1 MRRFA
6 FTLVELLVVIAI
18 IGMLVGLLL
27 PAVQQAREAARKIQC
42 SNKIKQLGLAAH
54 NYATSMQDRL
64 PPGSGEEALGAMKSR
79 YALFTFLLPFIEQNG
94 LYQQIDQKQ
103 PCREYYLNTGHEI
116 AATLVPDYICPDW
129 GEDPISR
136 TKNHLFGALSLYNGV
151 AGAIRTASEGRTPTP
166 TSQIMK
172 RQVGDV
178 PRNGLFEIGSKG
190 IKFGQVKDGLSNTL
204 MFGEIPAPKVRQ
216 CSEWNTYPY
225 YARGWICGG
234 VDTSTQPFYS
244 AKVCEYPINK
254 PENKT
259 GIMNHQSFGSG
270 HPGGSQFAF
279 GDGSVQFLSEGIDF
293 VLYRDLAT
301 RSGEEPVAEWQ

>member
-1 MRRFA
+1 MRRSA

-27 PAVQQAREAARKIQC
+27 PAVQQAREAARKVQC

-54 NYATSMQDRL
+54 NYASAMQDRL
-64 PPGSGEEALGAMKSR
+64 PPGSSWEALGTIKSR
-79 YALFTFLLPFIEQNG
+79 YGLFTFLLPYVEQTA
-94 LYQQIDQKQ
+94 LYQRIDLTKSS
-103 PCREYYLNTGHEI
+103 REYYLNPGREE
-116 AATLVPDYICPDW
+116 AATLVDAYICPDW
-129 GEDPISR
+129 GEEPVSR
-136 TKNHLFGALSLYNGV
+136 TTGHLFGGLALYNGV
-151 AGAIRTASEGRTPTP
+151 AGAIRTTSEGRTATP
-166 TSQIMK
+166 TSQIVK
-172 RQVGDV
+172 RQVGNV

-190 IKFGQVKDGLSNTL
+190 VRFGQVKDGLSNTL
-204 MFGEIPAPKVRQ
+204 MFGEIPAPKIRK

-225 YARGWICGG
+225 YARGWMCGG

-301 RSGEEPVAEWQ
+301 RSGEEPVSDWQ